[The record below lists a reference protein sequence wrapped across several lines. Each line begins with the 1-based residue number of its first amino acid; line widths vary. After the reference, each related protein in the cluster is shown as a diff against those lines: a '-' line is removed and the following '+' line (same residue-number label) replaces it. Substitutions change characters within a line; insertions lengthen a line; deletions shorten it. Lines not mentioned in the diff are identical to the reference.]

1 MKYLEKATAL
11 EPKHT
16 NHWLNLGVAYR
27 KLKNNQ
33 AAIATYEKALKVIP
47 NDPQLLNNLG
57 VALRKARRYDE
68 AIKAHEQ
75 AMAADPYDPD
85 VSRNLAIAYR
95 GAKRYKE
102 AIPIYI
108 KSIELG
114 DGGPPD
120 LLFDL
125 ASCYEKVGN
134 TQMAIATFE
143 RYIAATKKSDPEAAQ
158 RAQRAVEN
166 LKKR

>member
-1 MKYLEKATAL
+1 MEKATAL
-11 EPKHT
+11 EPEHT

-27 KLKNNQ
+27 KSKNND
-33 AAIATYEKALKVIP
+33 AAIATYQKALKVIP
-47 NDPQLLNNLG
+47 NDPRLLNNLG

-75 AMAADPYDPD
+75 AIAADPYDPD
-85 VSRNLAIAYR
+85 VARNLAISLR
-95 GAKRYKE
+95 GAERYKE

-108 KSIELG
+108 KAIELG

-125 ASCYEKVGN
+125 AACYEKVGN
-134 TQMAIATFE
+134 TKMAIATFE
-143 RYIAATKKSDPEAAQ
+143 RYIKATKRSDPEAAQ
-158 RAQRAVEN
+158 RAQRAVDN